1 MSKDEIHSLSESQI
15 GYLAGI
21 IDGEGYIGICQTK
34 PNRYLL
40 RVVVTSTSEVLAN
53 WIKSTTGLGKI
64 NHREMA
70 HRQRQNVFEW
80 RVFGKDAGELLSM
93 LAPLLLV
100 KRAQAIEAICY
111 QNNIALIG
119 DERAMFAKQ
128 SSEKLKNLNSKQAHK
143 QNVRKADSD

>member
-1 MSKDEIHSLSESQI
+1 
-15 GYLAGI
+15 
-21 IDGEGYIGICQTK
+21 
-34 PNRYLL
+34 
-40 RVVVTSTSEVLAN
+40 
-53 WIKSTTGLGKI
+53 
-64 NHREMA
+64 
-70 HRQRQNVFEW
+70 
-80 RVFGKDAGELLSM
+80 M